1 MKIADNNEMETAQR
15 FETKEIA
22 HIEVY
27 GRHHGKMVAK
37 LKNISSSGAFFE
49 ISQSEY
55 VPRRGDMLCVT
66 VHLNSLKKS
75 HVIHAQVVWGRGL
88 GFGAQFV
95 TTNDLV
101 AKMLQKTA

>member
-1 MKIADNNEMETAQR
+1 MTTALR
-15 FETKEIA
+15 FDTKEIA

-49 ISQSEY
+49 LSQSEY

-66 VHLNSLKKS
+66 VHLGSLKKS
-75 HVIHAQVVWGRGL
+75 HTIHAQVVWGRGL

-95 TTNDLV
+95 PKEELV
-101 AKMLQKTA
+101 TKMLQGKAA

>member
-1 MKIADNNEMETAQR
+1 MAAIRYD
-15 FETKEIA
+15 TKEIA

-37 LKNISSSGAFFE
+37 LKNISSTGAFFE
-49 ISQSEY
+49 LSQSEY

-66 VHLNSLKKS
+66 VHLSSMKRS
-75 HVIHAQVVWGRGL
+75 HVVHAQVVWGRGL

-95 TTNDLV
+95 AKDELV
-101 AKMLQKTA
+101 TRMLQAK

>member
-1 MKIADNNEMETAQR
+1 MSSLR
-15 FETKEIA
+15 FETKELA

-37 LKNISSSGAFFE
+37 LKNVSSSGAFFE
-49 ISQSEY
+49 LAQSEY

-66 VHLNSLKKS
+66 VHLTSLKKS
-75 HVIHAQVVWGRGL
+75 HVLHAEVVWGRGL

-95 TTNDLV
+95 AKEELV
-101 AKMLQKTA
+101 TKMLQGKAD

>member
-1 MKIADNNEMETAQR
+1 MNISAER
-15 FETKEIA
+15 FDTKEVA

-37 LKNISSSGAFFE
+37 LKNISASGAFFE
-49 ISQSEY
+49 LAQSEY

-66 VHLNSLKKS
+66 VHLSTLRKS
-75 HVIHAQVVWGRGL
+75 RTVHAQVVWGRGL

-95 TTNDLV
+95 AKDDLV
-101 AKMLQKTA
+101 TRMLQNLAS

>member
-1 MKIADNNEMETAQR
+1 MTTALR
-15 FETKEIA
+15 FDTKEIA

-49 ISQSEY
+49 LSQSEY

-66 VHLNSLKKS
+66 VHLGSLKKS

-95 TTNDLV
+95 PKEELV
-101 AKMLQKTA
+101 TKMLQGKAA

>member
-1 MKIADNNEMETAQR
+1 MSVTAER
-15 FETKEIA
+15 FETKELA

-27 GRHHGKMVAK
+27 GRHHGKMVAR
-37 LKNISSSGAFFE
+37 LKNISASGAYFE
-49 ISQSEY
+49 LAQSEY

-66 VHLNSLKKS
+66 VHLSSLKKS

-95 TTNDLV
+95 AKDELV
-101 AKMLQKTA
+101 AKMLQVRTA

>member
-1 MKIADNNEMETAQR
+1 METVSTAQR
-15 FETKEIA
+15 YDTKEIA

-49 ISQSEY
+49 LSQSEY

-66 VHLNSLKKS
+66 VHLSTLKRS
-75 HVIHAQVVWGRGL
+75 HVVHAQVVWGRGL

-95 TTNDLV
+95 AKDDLV
-101 AKMLQKTA
+101 TKMLSKIS

>member
-1 MKIADNNEMETAQR
+1 MTSALR
-15 FETKEIA
+15 FDTKEIA

-49 ISQSEY
+49 LSQAEY
-55 VPRRGDMLCVT
+55 VPRKGDMLCVT
-66 VHLNSLKKS
+66 VHLGSLKKS

-95 TTNDLV
+95 PKEDLV
-101 AKMLQKTA
+101 TKMLQGKAA